1 MHAMEF
7 LTLSVTVAA
16 AAFSILFF
24 FLLLTKRHAG
34 VGGTRYVSCSHA
46 CQFYFCVGYEYKHK
60 VALLVVAAVPGLPVI
75 GNLLQLKEKK
85 PYKTFTQM
93 AHKHGPIYSI
103 RTGASTLIVLN
114 SPHLAKE
121 VTPYSFQLNLHHNT
135 HLAIS
140 LLSYS
145 YIAYYI
151 GSGHGDQIFINLNK
165 EAIKCTQDSHF

>member
-24 FLLLTKRHAG
+24 FLRHAG
-34 VGGTRYVSCSHA
+34 AGAGSLPPVPGTSHVRMHVN
-46 CQFYFCVGYEYKHK
+46 FYFCVGYEYKHK

-114 SPHLAKE
+114 SPLLAKE
-121 VTPYSFQLNLHHNT
+121 VTPYS
-135 HLAIS
+135 
-140 LLSYS
+140 
-145 YIAYYI
+145 
-151 GSGHGDQIFINLNK
+151 
-165 EAIKCTQDSHF
+165 